1 MSLQGGWTLRPER
14 RDVVVSVRWAVF
26 LTFLFL
32 TVYLGCNWVTSQRA
46 GLYRLWLDWELKIP
60 LVPAMVWVYLSLFVT
75 FFLPMFALREPT
87 LNVLCK
93 RLAFA
98 VVVSGFL
105 FLLLPTQ
112 LGFERSADVT
122 GRAAAFRLIYLFDLP
137 HNLVR
142 SLHVSWSALI
152 LGSLRT
158 VSPPWARRLLEAW
171 FLLLCTAAVL
181 VHQHHLL
188 DLLGGMLVAWV
199 AFHAVGGDR
208 TSFRIKGEA

>member
-14 RDVVVSVRWAVF
+14 RDVVVSLRWAVF
-26 LTFLFL
+26 LTVLFL
-32 TVYLGCNWVTSQRA
+32 AVYLGCNLITSQRA
-46 GLYRLWLDWELKIP
+46 GPYRLWFDWELDIP
-60 LVPAMVWVYLSLFVT
+60 FVPAMVWVYFSLFVG
-75 FFLPMFALREPT
+75 FFLPMFALREPA

-112 LGFERSADVT
+112 LGFERPAEVS
-122 GRAAAFRLIYLFDLP
+122 GQAAAFRLIYLFDRP
-137 HNLVR
+137 HNLVP

-152 LGSLRT
+152 LGSLRA
-158 VSPPWARRLLEAW
+158 VSPPWGRRILEAW

-199 AFHAVGGDR
+199 ACHAVGGDR